1 VGEAREY
8 LLELR
13 MDRGPIDEEEAYRLL
28 EEWARQKGL

>member
-8 LLELR
+8 LLEQR

-28 EEWARQKGL
+28 YEWARQKGL